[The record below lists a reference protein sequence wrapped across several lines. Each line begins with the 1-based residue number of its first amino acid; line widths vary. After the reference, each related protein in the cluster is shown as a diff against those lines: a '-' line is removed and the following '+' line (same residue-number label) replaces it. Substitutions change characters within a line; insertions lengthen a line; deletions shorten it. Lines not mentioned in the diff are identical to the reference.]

1 MQTIFFKLRFKSA
14 STFIAK
20 TLTYSLFFI
29 LIAHSTI
36 VRAQSIVVGTYTG
49 NGGTPFNV
57 TGLGF
62 TPVCVLVQKAN
73 ASVSFIASNTMGALT
88 KVNAANA
95 LAANY
100 ITSFGSGYFTVGSS
114 SDANASS
121 TTYYYTAFS
130 SNAVTVGTFVGG
142 ASDQNITVG
151 FKPKMVWAMPAD
163 ATWPTQSQM
172 NLVDYEANSFKMEG
186 GGADWE
192 KEVLG
197 AYGATTFTARSRANS
212 GVTYHYVAFKY
223 GKTGTYTGNATT
235 RSIVTGVGSH
245 PAFVFAKDQGIA
257 PGATSWYKTTS
268 MPTNN
273 SYRFNGANSTL
284 QITAIGNDGF
294 DLGTST
300 DANASGSA
308 SQWFALDADDIL
320 PVELLSFAGKK
331 GLVQNH
337 LYWQTA
343 SEIKSAYF
351 IVERSSDGERYST
364 IGRVEAAGTST
375 ALLNYA
381 FNDEAPLAANNYYRL
396 MQVDDDGAFVY
407 SKSIVLAN
415 DVVRNALT
423 LYPNPV
429 QGQLHLLV
437 QSAVACDALVEVYDG
452 IGQLL
457 KQQQFILSK
466 GDNTLLLDVADLADA
481 CYTLRLVGNTS
492 VAAATLF
499 CKH

>member
-1 MQTIFFKLRFKSA
+1 MV
-14 STFIAK
+14 
-20 TLTYSLFFI
+20 
-29 LIAHSTI
+29 LI
-36 VRAQSIVVGTYTG
+36 
-49 NGGTPFNV
+49 
-57 TGLGF
+57 
-62 TPVCVLVQKAN
+62 
-73 ASVSFIASNTMGALT
+73 
-88 KVNAANA
+88 
-95 LAANY
+95 
-100 ITSFGSGYFTVGSS
+100 
-114 SDANASS
+114 
-121 TTYYYTAFS
+121 
-130 SNAVTVGTFVGG
+130 
-142 ASDQNITVG
+142 
-151 FKPKMVWAMPAD
+151 WAP
-163 ATWPTQSQM
+163 
-172 NLVDYEANSFKMEG
+172 
-186 GGADWE
+186 
-192 KEVLG
+192 
-197 AYGATTFTARSRANS
+197 
-212 GVTYHYVAFKY
+212 
-223 GKTGTYTGNATT
+223 
-235 RSIVTGVGSH
+235 
-245 PAFVFAKDQGIA
+245 
-257 PGATSWYKTTS
+257 
-268 MPTNN
+268 
-273 SYRFNGANSTL
+273 
-284 QITAIGNDGF
+284 
-294 DLGTST
+294 ST

-396 MQVDDDGAFVY
+396 KQVDDDGAFVY

-499 CKH
+499 CKR